1 MAKKILVA
9 DDEFNIVK
17 LIASR
22 LMANNYEVVTASD
35 GMQTVAKAHKEK
47 PDLIILD
54 IKMPAGGGVTV
65 YDNLKTSL
73 DTTFIPVI
81 FITAHP
87 SEETRKEVLQKG
99 AVDFI
104 PKPFNADD
112 LLAAVRKVLGNER

>member
-35 GMQTVAKAHKEK
+35 GMQAVAKAHKEK

-81 FITAHP
+81 FITAYP
-87 SEETRKEVLQKG
+87 SEEMRNEVLKKG
-99 AVDFI
+99 AADFI

-112 LLAAVRKVLGNER
+112 LLVTVRKTLGDE